1 MMCAALAG
9 SAVITSCSDD
19 DDEFG
24 TEQYKGGISLNVWGP
39 SPVARGGELRFLG
52 SGLDNIT
59 SITLPGSG
67 DITDIRVISSNEI
80 RITVPQDATPG
91 YVVLHHANGEIKSM
105 TELTFTE
112 PISLESISPMTAKS
126 GDVITI
132 KGEYLNL
139 IKEVIFT
146 EDVIVTEEDFIT
158 HQRKEITLR
167 VPDEA
172 QSGNVIISDGAP
184 ELPNWIYSESPVTVT
199 LPAAEAVKDITKAKP
214 GDVISIKGSD
224 LDLVRKVTM
233 PNDDEVEFE
242 VKGDVISFTLP
253 ANVSDGTV
261 CMIPGSGIKV
271 AIATIGVALPEEV
284 VADPA
289 TGVWAGD
296 VIKFK
301 GVNMELVTDITF
313 PGVADAVSP
322 DAKSATEITVTVP
335 EGTQSGD
342 VMLNTGSGV
351 SVPVAVKTLCPENVA
366 YNPSPAPLAGQLTIS
381 GRNMQNVKAVILAGT
396 EVAVDNPTATEV
408 VIEVPAT
415 LAAGNTTVGFLMTNG
430 ETVEGPA
437 IELSAP
443 ECAYATELPGEDA
456 EINAGDTFTLP
467 IANESLLTEV
477 QINGTKTQHILQG
490 TNLIILVPDNVGST
504 AQVTLV
510 SSNGS
515 ISYEMAFIPATH
527 VENVIMNEVRD
538 LGSWAGEDKGGAFR
552 LYKDSFKD
560 VPAGAK
566 LVFHI
571 NPYAFTQIQLN
582 DANWGSF
589 DTLKPEQ
596 SETLV
601 AYELTAEIL
610 NRILTTNDGWSETAM
625 VIQGEGTV
633 VSKVHIEW
641 EVSRE
646 TVIWEAGW
654 QCSGWTGNQDL
665 AWGGYDWSSVKPNSI
680 MRVYVTETVAAG
692 EWWCVS
698 LRHADGWENLPDP
711 VPSQYDNPAGFVEL
725 VLSADILKDLV
736 DHNGLVVSGSEFYM
750 NKITIE

>member
-52 SGLDNIT
+52 SCLDNIT

-67 DITDIRVISSNEI
+67 DITDIRVISPNEI
-80 RITVPQDATPG
+80 RITVPQDAAPG

-112 PISLESISPMTAKS
+112 PISLESISPMTAKP

-132 KGEYLNL
+132 KGDYLNL

-146 EDVIVTEEDFIT
+146 EDVIVSEDDFIT

-172 QSGNVIISDGAP
+172 QTGNVIISDGAP
-184 ELPNWIYSESPVTVT
+184 ELPNWIYSESPLTVT
-199 LPAAEAVKDITKAKP
+199 LPAAEAVKDITQAKP

-242 VKGDVISFTLP
+242 VKGDIISFTLP

-289 TGVWAGD
+289 TGIWAGD
-296 VIKFK
+296 VMKFK

-313 PGVADAVSP
+313 PGVADAVVPS
-322 DAKSATEITVTVP
+322 AKSATEISVTVP

-342 VMLNTGSGV
+342 FMLNTGSGI

-366 YNPSPAPLAGQLTIS
+366 YNPSPAPLAGQLTIT
-381 GRNMQNVKAVILAGT
+381 GRNMQNVKAVILADT
-396 EVAVDNPTATEV
+396 KVDVKSPTATEIS
-408 VIEVPAT
+408 IEVPAT
-415 LAAGNTTVGFLMTNG
+415 LAAGNTTVGFLMTNE

-437 IELSAP
+437 IELTAP
-443 ECAYATELPGEDA
+443 ECAYATQLPAEDA
-456 EINAGDTFTLP
+456 EINAGETFTLP

-477 QINGTKTQHILQG
+477 QVNGKKTQHILQG
-490 TNLIILVPDNVGST
+490 TNLIILVPDNVGPT
-504 AQVTLV
+504 AKVTLV

-515 ISYEMAFIPATH
+515 ISYDMAFIPATH
-527 VENVIMNEVRD
+527 VENVIMNEIHD
-538 LGSWAGEDKGGAFR
+538 LGSWNNEAAGGAFR

-566 LVFHI
+566 LVFHV
-571 NPYAFTQIQLN
+571 NSYAFTQIQLN

-589 DTLKPEQ
+589 ETLKPEQ

-633 VSKVHIEW
+633 INKVHIEW
-641 EVSRE
+641 ERSLE
-646 TVIWEAGW
+646 TVVFDGEYP
-654 QCSGWTGNQDL
+654 L
-665 AWGGYDWSSVKPNSI
+665 AWGPHLYLEPSLFAGVKPGAILRAYFAENKSGYQMQLNHNNWVSFGSMAEWSEPKDLLTFELTAEI
-680 MRVYVTETVAAG
+680 IEGILNPPSTDNTAG
-692 EWWCVS
+692 
-698 LRHADGWENLPDP
+698 LIIQGDGNTLLKLTWEN
-711 VPSQYDNPAGFVEL
+711 Q
-725 VLSADILKDLV
+725 
-736 DHNGLVVSGSEFYM
+736 
-750 NKITIE
+750 